1 MASNGLSAKRTFT
14 FEEIAEKTRLS
25 EDDVEPL
32 VMKALAQKLV
42 KGAIDQVSKEI
53 RIQWVRPRAEERD
66 SILALA
72 YNIDHWRL
80 NVSNA
85 IKTLE
90 KMGQEI
96 IADA

>member
-42 KGAIDQVSKEI
+42 KGAIDQVYIE
-53 RIQWVRPRAEERD
+53 
-66 SILALA
+66 
-72 YNIDHWRL
+72 
-80 NVSNA
+80 
-85 IKTLE
+85 
-90 KMGQEI
+90 
-96 IADA
+96 